1 MENPEQDIP
10 QVIHLLTQTPPDV
23 QRQAIE
29 KYFTS
34 NASFTH
40 PFCRT
45 GKFNNSRALIHYI
58 YRWYKIM
65 SPRIDAKVNSVA
77 FDKTNLVL
85 YVHISQVFR
94 AWIIPFYA
102 APVSLVTV
110 LHLDYVPPS
119 RSRNGDG
126 GGGDRGKYYINAQ
139 NDLYQTNE
147 FVRFVWFGGF
157 LIVWVWQFI
166 ATLFC
171 VLGTVVFSPITPL
184 LERFHEGG
192 GLWGKEVPKSLSG
205 KIEEKYL

>member
-1 MENPEQDIP
+1 M
-10 QVIHLLTQTPPDV
+10 
-23 QRQAIE
+23 
-29 KYFTS
+29 
-34 NASFTH
+34 
-40 PFCRT
+40 
-45 GKFNNSRALIHYI
+45 
-58 YRWYKIM
+58 
-65 SPRIDAKVNSVA
+65 
-77 FDKTNLVL
+77 
-85 YVHISQVFR
+85 
-94 AWIIPFYA
+94 
-102 APVSLVTV
+102 SLVTV

-119 RSRNGDG
+119 RSRNGD

-157 LIVWVWQFI
+157 LVVWVWQFI